1 MAKQT
6 KRLTAA
12 SVRNAKP
19 GKHHDGDGLWLTV
32 TAAGSRKWTFRY
44 MLKGRAREMGLGSAE
59 EVTLA
64 EARDRLADA
73 RKEAR
78 EGRDPLRVR
87 AEAKA
92 NPSFGELAEEVTAAL
107 KPGFRNEKHAA
118 QWTATLRTYARPI
131 WKTPVNEV
139 ETDDVLRCLQ
149 PIWARI
155 PKTALR
161 VRGRIERVLAAATA
175 RGLRSGPNPAAWRGH
190 LDSLL
195 SKPKALSRGH
205 HAAMPYKD
213 VPVFVTRL
221 RDERTMSARALH
233 FLILTAARSGEV
245 LNATWEEF
253 DLDAKVWTIPPSRMK
268 AGRAHRVP
276 LSGSAITILKDMDVL
291 RGAGSDFVFPGAKR
305 GRPQSSMTLTMALRR
320 YELPFTAHG
329 FRSSFRDWCGNDTE
343 FPRELA
349 ETALAHVIGD
359 KAEQAYRRSDA
370 LERRRPMMDAWADHV
385 EGHAKTP
392 RLALVS

>member
-19 GKHHDGDGLWLTV
+19 GKYHDGDGLWLTV

-107 KPGFRNEKHAA
+107 KPGFRNDKHAA

-155 PKTALR
+155 PETALR

-213 VPVFVTRL
+213 VPVFVARL
-221 RDERTMSARALH
+221 RDEQTMSARALH

-253 DLDAKVWTIPPSRMK
+253 DLDAKIWTIPPSRMK

-276 LSGSAITILKDMDVL
+276 LSGSAITILKDMEVV
-291 RGAGSDFVFPGAKR
+291 REAGSDFVFPGAKR
-305 GRPQSSMTLTMALRR
+305 GRPQSSMTMTMTLRR

-385 EGHAKTP
+385 EGRAKTP